1 MQSFVQD
8 SIFSRSCQLRV
19 RGVPNTWLTGTSFLI
34 DCRHGKGKARRRS
47 RHAGPH
53 CFRLKVFP
61 KDLLLVLRDR
71 LAGSRIKDQGLALI
85 IIAVPLE
92 IEHLSDGICD

>member
-1 MQSFVQD
+1 V
-8 SIFSRSCQLRV
+8 
-19 RGVPNTWLTGTSFLI
+19 TGTSFLI
-34 DCRHGKGKARRRS
+34 DCRHGKGKARRRL

-53 CFRLKVFP
+53 CFRLKVFA